1 MASSDEKLDLILAE
15 VQGTKKDIKRL
26 TDTQEKQFAD
36 FNRMFSEIKKDN
48 SKIKA
53 TVIDLV
59 KENKTL
65 TNTIVELSS
74 DVNSLKQQNLR
85 NNLIV
90 AGVPYKKGENLKE
103 IFVKLSKTLN
113 VEVTE
118 GNFQIRRFAA
128 KSDSISGNILVELD
142 QYTVK
147 KELLRRRKTKNILC
161 SELGFG
167 GESSVVLFNQLTH
180 DNLEILAEA
189 KKLKSECNFKFVWF
203 QNNQILA
210 RKTEKAKIFT
220 LNSKSDVIR
229 LIVSSKSEPTETFF
243 DSSEIIDLD
252 KPVASSSKAGA
263 NKR

>member
-1 MASSDEKLDLILAE
+1 MAGPDEKLDLILSE
-15 VQGTKKDIKRL
+15 VQGMKKDIKRL
-26 TDTQEKQFAD
+26 TDTQEKQVAD
-36 FNRMFSEIKKDN
+36 FNRMYSELKKEN

-65 TNTIVELSS
+65 NNTISELSI
-74 DVNSLKQQNLR
+74 DVNSLKQQHLK

-103 IFVKLSKTLN
+103 IFVKLSKILK
-113 VEVTE
+113 VDVAE
-118 GNFQIRRFAA
+118 GSFQIRRFAA

-147 KELLRRRKTKNILC
+147 KELLKNRKTKNILC
-161 SELGFG
+161 SELGFN
-167 GESSVVLFNQLTH
+167 GENSVILFNQLTH
-180 DNLEILAEA
+180 NNLEILAEA
-189 KKLKSECNFKFVWF
+189 KKLKSECNFKFIWF

-210 RKTEKAKIFT
+210 RKAEKAKIFT
-220 LNSKSDVIR
+220 LNSKIDVKE
-229 LIVSSKSEPTETFF
+229 LIESSKIEPAETFF

-252 KPVASSSKAGA
+252 KPIASSSKAGA
-263 NKR
+263 NKK